1 MTNFVDSEEQLRQ
14 LITLNHCQGIG
25 PISYFKLLN
34 YFDNNAALIFQAA
47 HQSLTE
53 LGLTERQINGI
64 NNASWARTDKII
76 EWAQESQHHIV
87 SSFNTDYPAL
97 LQELDD
103 KPPILYLSGNAE
115 LLNSPQIAIVG
126 SRTATP
132 SGIQTAREFAAYL
145 AKNGITITSG
155 MALGIDTASHQGAL
169 NVDGNTIAVTGTGL
183 DRIYPSRNKALAYD
197 IFEKGLLIS
206 EFALGVN
213 PSKANFPKRNR
224 LISGLSLGTLV
235 VEATEKSGS
244 LITAYKALEQ
254 GREVFAIPSSI
265 HNPHA
270 KGCHQLIKNGAKLVD
285 QASDIIEELSS
296 LLGYMA
302 DLEKP
307 LNNPIN
313 NTEQLDDEY
322 THLLDKM
329 GYDPISIDEIV
340 YTSGLTID
348 KVSSML
354 LILELKDHINTAP
367 GGLYVR
373 TSTRFS

>member
-1 MTNFVDSEEQLRQ
+1 MNQTLNDETLRQ
-14 LITLNHCQGIG
+14 FLALNHSQGIG
-25 PISYFKLLN
+25 PISFYNLLEYFEQNISAIFKASNDELVQTGLN
-34 YFDNNAALIFQAA
+34 
-47 HQSLTE
+47 
-53 LGLTERQINGI
+53 GRQINGI
-64 NNASWARTDKII
+64 KNAPWQKVDDILTWSNEK
-76 EWAQESQHHIV
+76 QHAILT
-87 SSFNTDYPAL
+87 SSDHNYPPL
-97 LQELDD
+97 LNELVD
-103 KPPILYLSGNAE
+103 KPPVLYLSGDPS
-115 LLNSPQIAIVG
+115 LLNTPQIAIVG

-132 SGIQTAREFAAYL
+132 SGLQIAKHFASYL
-145 AKNGITITSG
+145 AQNGITITSG

-169 NVDGNTIAVTGTGL
+169 SVKGKTIAVTGTGL
-183 DRIYPSRNKALAYD
+183 DRIYPSKNKALAYD
-197 IFEKGLLIS
+197 IFEQGLLIS
-206 EFALGVN
+206 ELALGTN
-213 PSKANFPKRNR
+213 PSKSSFPKRNR
-224 LISGLSLGTLV
+224 IISGLSLGTLV

-285 QASDIIEELSS
+285 QASDIIEELTS
-296 LLGYMA
+296 LLGYIA

-307 LNNPIN
+307 N
-313 NTEQLDDEY
+313 NTPTVNEQQLDDDYIFVLE
-322 THLLDKM
+322 KM

-354 LILELKDHINTAP
+354 LILELKDHIITAP

>member
-1 MTNFVDSEEQLRQ
+1 MKQTFDDETLRQ
-14 LITLNHCQGIG
+14 FLALNHSQGIG
-25 PISYFKLLN
+25 PISFYLLIDYFEHNFSAIFKASNDVLSQIGLN
-34 YFDNNAALIFQAA
+34 D
-47 HQSLTE
+47 
-53 LGLTERQINGI
+53 RQINGI
-64 NNASWARTDKII
+64 KKAPWQKID
-76 EWAQESQHHIV
+76 EALAWCEEEQHSILT
-87 SSFNTDYPAL
+87 SFDPNYPHL
-97 LQELDD
+97 LNELAD
-103 KPPILYLSGNAE
+103 KPPALYLSGDPS
-115 LLNSPQIAIVG
+115 LLNTPQIAMVG

-132 SGIQTAREFAAYL
+132 SGIQTAKHFASYL
-145 AKNGITITSG
+145 AQNGITITSG

-169 NVDGNTIAVTGTGL
+169 SVGGKTIAVTGTGL
-183 DRIYPSRNKALAYD
+183 DRIYPSKNKALAYD
-197 IFEKGLLIS
+197 IFEQGLLIS
-206 EFALGVN
+206 ELALGTN
-213 PSKANFPKRNR
+213 PSKSSFPKRNR

-296 LLGYMA
+296 LLGYIA

-307 LNNPIN
+307 SNTPIVS
-313 NTEQLDDEY
+313 EQQLDDDY
-322 THLLDKM
+322 IRLLEKM
-329 GYDPISIDEIV
+329 GYEPISIDEIV

-354 LILELKDHINTAP
+354 LILELKDYIITAP

>member
-1 MTNFVDSEEQLRQ
+1 MPLKIDDEALRQ
-14 LITLNHCQGIG
+14 FIALNHCHGIG
-25 PISYFKLLN
+25 PISFYSLLDHFAYDLTAIFKASQNDLSQTGLN
-34 YFDNNAALIFQAA
+34 D
-47 HQSLTE
+47 
-53 LGLTERQINGI
+53 RQINSI
-64 NNASWARTDKII
+64 KNPPWEKADALLDWRT
-76 EWAQESQHHIV
+76 EEHHHILT
-87 SSFNTDYPAL
+87 SLDAEYPAL
-97 LQELDD
+97 LNELSD
-103 KPPILYLSGNAE
+103 KPPVLYLSGDASLINT
-115 LLNSPQIAIVG
+115 PQIAIVG

-132 SGIQTAREFAAYL
+132 NGIQTAKHFASYL
-145 AKNGITITSG
+145 AQHGITITSG

-169 NVDGNTIAVTGTGL
+169 KAQGKTIAVTGTGL
-183 DRIYPSRNKALAYD
+183 DRIYPSKNKPLAYD
-197 IFEKGLLIS
+197 IFEHGLLIS
-206 EFALGVN
+206 ELALGTN
-213 PSKANFPKRNR
+213 PSKGSFPKRNR
-224 LISGLSLGTLV
+224 IISGLSIGTLV

-244 LITAYKALEQ
+244 LITAYKAIEQ

-285 QASDIIEELSS
+285 QASDIIEEVSS
-296 LLGYMA
+296 LLGFMA

-307 LNNPIN
+307 TEIN
-313 NTEQLDDEY
+313 QVNEDQLDQEY
-322 THLLDKM
+322 ILLLEKM